1 MALSAPL
8 DSHLDSH
15 VLQRVGILLLAII
28 AIFASVAR
36 RLKVPYPILLVL
48 AGLALSF
55 IPHVPRVPL
64 SPDVVFFVF
73 LPPLLYAAAWQTD
86 SRGFRQNLLSIG
98 MMATGLVAFTVLGIA
113 YFADRF
119 ITALDFRSGFLLG
132 AVVAATDAVAATSIA
147 RSLGLSPT
155 ITSVLEGESLLND
168 ATALLA
174 LEFGLSLL
182 LENHAPT
189 LGSALANLFWLV
201 VGGIG
206 VGLILGQVFY
216 FCERL
221 IDEGPLEMVVS
232 VIVPYVAYLTAEQ
245 MKCSGVIAVVTCGLF
260 LSRRSA
266 TYLTAPARIQIL
278 SSWQALDFV
287 LNGLVFLLI
296 GLQLPYILPGIK
308 GYGTGTLIIDGLLFS
323 LLLIAL
329 RLIWVFPGA
338 VAAVY
343 FRRKVLHQHTFNPSP
358 KGVFIVGWTGMRG
371 VVSLAAALSL
381 PYTLSNGQPFAQ
393 RNLILFLTFSIIL
406 VTLVAQ
412 GLTLPPMIR
421 ALGLTGNHEE
431 EHEELTARRI
441 LLRSALASLQE
452 QKAICSEEDLHDL
465 DDLIHLYEDRLEATR
480 DPSEP
485 LPEATL
491 SHSRRRR
498 LQLGALGVERSALLG
513 LRDRGLVSD
522 GVLRRLERELDL
534 DETRFNPDAL

>member
-1 MALSAPL
+1 MALDPAT
-8 DSHLDSH
+8 DSH
-15 VLQRVGILLLAII
+15 VLQRIGILLLAII
-28 AIFASVAR
+28 AVFASVAR

-55 IPHVPRVPL
+55 LPHVPRVPL

-86 SRGFRQNLLSIG
+86 TRGFRQNLLSIG
-98 MMATGLVAFTVLGIA
+98 MLATGLVAFTVLGIA
-113 YFADRF
+113 YFADHF
-119 ITALDFRSGFLLG
+119 ITELDFRAGFLLG

-147 RSLGLSPT
+147 RSLGLSPA

-182 LENHAPT
+182 LENHVPT
-189 LGSALANLFWLV
+189 VGSALANLLWLI
-201 VGGIG
+201 VGGIA
-206 VGLILGQVFY
+206 VGLILGQIFY
-216 FCERL
+216 FCERW

-232 VIVPYVAYLTAEQ
+232 IIVPYVAYLTAEQ
-245 MKCSGVIAVVTCGLF
+245 LKCSGVIAVVTCGLF
-260 LSRRSA
+260 LSRRST

-308 GYGTGTLIIDGLLFS
+308 GYGTGRLVIDGLLFS

-338 VAAVY
+338 AISLFV
-343 FRRKVLHQHTFNPSP
+343 RRKLFRQHVPTPDP
-358 KGVFIVGWTGMRG
+358 KAVFIVGWTGMRG

-381 PYTLSNGQPFAQ
+381 PYTLSNGEPFAQ

-412 GLTLPPMIR
+412 GLTLPPIIR
-421 ALGLTGNHEE
+421 ALGLTGSQEE

-441 LLRSALASLQE
+441 LLRHALSSLQE
-452 QKAICSEEDLHDL
+452 QQFICSEEDRHDL
-465 DDLIHLYEDRLEATR
+465 DDLIHLYEDRLEAIR
-480 DPSEP
+480 DPSSVS
-485 LPEATL
+485 ADTTAL
-491 SHSRRRR
+491 SHARRVR
-498 LQLGALGVERSALLG
+498 LQLGALNVERSALLD
-513 LRDRGLVSD
+513 LRDRDLVSD
-522 GVLRRLERELDL
+522 DVLRRLERELDL
-534 DETRFNPDAL
+534 EETRFNPQP